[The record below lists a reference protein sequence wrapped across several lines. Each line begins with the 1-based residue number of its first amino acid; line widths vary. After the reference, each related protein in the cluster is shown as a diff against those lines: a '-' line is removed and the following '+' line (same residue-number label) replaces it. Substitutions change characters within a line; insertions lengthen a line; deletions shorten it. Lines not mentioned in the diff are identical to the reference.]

1 MEMYIDQYRW
11 NKGVQNG
18 AHSIF
23 GEVEKVH
30 GFQQNQM
37 GTVST
42 VVPFGTCWNP
52 GNKSEWYQWRG
63 PWSIKIRMCMECW
76 GPSKILFKDV
86 QSRYIASCAISPSKK
101 LRLGRFPASK
111 FGVSSWHASL
121 NYLHGWFGGPAC
133 PRIWVVTPKNGRK
146 TVGNPMVLY
155 LFYIA
160 KAAEFPQIPWGKH
173 RPKAFGSIAMGGAGV
188 VSIQGW

>member
-1 MEMYIDQYRW
+1 MVHILFLVRWRRCMVFNRIKWVLSVLLYLSARAGILAINLNDINDEGHDQSKSGCVW
-11 NKGVQNG
+11 N
-18 AHSIF
+18 A
-23 GEVEKVH
+23 EDL
-30 GFQQNQM
+30 
-37 GTVST
+37 
-42 VVPFGTCWNP
+42 
-52 GNKSEWYQWRG
+52 
-63 PWSIKIRMCMECW
+63 
-76 GPSKILFKDV
+76 SKILFKDV

-160 KAAEFPQIPWGKH
+160 KAAEFPQIPWGPTQGLWISCH
-173 RPKAFGSIAMGGAGV
+173 GRCRCGFHLRVVTPRP
-188 VSIQGW
+188 W